1 MPIIID
7 QARLTFF
14 KEQFEKRFSNGTEL
28 SLAFKS
34 AVADERKMKVD
45 LIDEVAKILESETDA
60 SHIGEQFYEAVKKTF
75 HSIHS
80 SSIAR
85 VKDLQSADKGNYK
98 VFCELIGDVLISE
111 ESESELYSTAYS
123 KIQDF
128 HYKKIENAPARSAMI
143 HLLFAALSSKP
154 GSTTIVGMVDFF
166 GDVTDFFLGRKLLTY
181 KDENVEDSFNQLN
194 GIVARLFDEMS
205 DVWGWKPQDIIDVQ
219 CALWLEF
226 KVDNL
231 ESYKNYSSS

>member
-14 KEQFEKRFSNGTEL
+14 KEQFEKRFSHGAEP
-28 SLAFKS
+28 SDAFKS
-34 AVADERKMKVD
+34 AVANERQMKVD
-45 LIDEVAKILESETDA
+45 LKERVNTILKQEKDA
-60 SHIGEQFYEAVKKTF
+60 SVVGEQFYEAVKKTF
-75 HSIHS
+75 HSIHFS
-80 SSIAR
+80 NIEK
-85 VKDLQSADKGNYK
+85 VKDLQSTDKGNYK
-98 VFCELIGDVLISE
+98 VFCELLGNVLMSGEI
-111 ESESELYSTAYS
+111 ESELYSSAYR

-128 HYKKIENAPARSAMI
+128 HYKKIENAPARSAMV

-205 DVWGWKPQDIIDVQ
+205 SWGWSPQDIIDVQ

-226 KVDNL
+226 QVDNS